1 MLKSND
7 LRQIKIASSDS
18 IHTSISNSSIHV
30 SASPIPLVI
39 RTRHP
44 LVACLIAMVLQADRQ
59 LPPFEIVDSSFYELP
74 AHPETIVII
83 DAVSIRLWRQQ
94 LSLCQEQRCR
104 SIVLMIPNPNK
115 DTDVLEAFSLGARGI
130 VAMGGSQREELQ
142 TAIRKVIEGEVWSSA
157 TLSQYCVRH
166 LYRLRKEMASLSQTL
181 TAREQDVMSMVTK
194 GLANKEIAGALK
206 ISART
211 VKFHVSNILRKG
223 NLSNRHD
230 LIILKQP

>member
-1 MLKSND
+1 MLNSND
-7 LRQIKIASSDS
+7 RRQIKVASSDS
-18 IHTSISNSSIHV
+18 IQTSILNPLVHV
-30 SASPIPLVI
+30 SDSPIPLVI

-44 LVACLIAMVLQADRQ
+44 LVACLIEMVLQADRQ
-59 LPPFEIVDSSFYELP
+59 LPPFEIVDSNIFELP

-83 DAVSIRLWRQQ
+83 DAFSIRLWRQQ
-94 LSLCQEQRCR
+94 LILCQEQHCR
-104 SIVLMIPNPNK
+104 SIILMMPNPHK

-130 VAMGGSQREELQ
+130 VAMGCSQKEELQ
-142 TAIRKVIEGEVWSSA
+142 TAIRKVIEGEVWSST
-157 TLSQYCVRH
+157 TLSQCCVRH
-166 LYRLRKEMASLSQTL
+166 LYRLRKQMASLSQTL